1 MLGAGVP
8 VPRAL
13 DRFISIAPR
22 IIPAALPLGSGV
34 LAGRGCCCD
43 LLAASIGAIGPREAV
58 CGAAELRCGAG
69 AGGRDEPP
77 PKLERRLRVGIEEP
91 LALYS
96 DTALRRSAVLAAEA
110 FLASASAAAF
120 LASVAAA
127 ARLPA
132 GLLT

>member
-69 AGGRDEPP
+69 AGGRDAPP
-77 PKLERRLRVGIEEP
+77 PKLERRLGVGIEEP

-96 DTALRRSAVLAAEA
+96 DTALRRSAVLA
-110 FLASASAAAF
+110 LASASAAAF